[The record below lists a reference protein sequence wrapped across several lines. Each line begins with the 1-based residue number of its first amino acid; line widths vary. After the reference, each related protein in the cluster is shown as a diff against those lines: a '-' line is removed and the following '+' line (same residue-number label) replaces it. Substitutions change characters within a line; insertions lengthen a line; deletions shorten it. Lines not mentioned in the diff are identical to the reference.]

1 MSMQNHYYVLTI
13 SFYVRRHSTQFQET
27 GGYIWTF
34 HIRCFADRF
43 RLHLLAFF
51 CFHFIM
57 KQQQKLSSFFTQ
69 KRMGVQPQKH
79 EDQPDKDGGEAGV
92 FFSISVVQIFNNF
105 YHSLTQTVLEMTQFK
120 MPCGTY
126 DPLWLI
132 SRLNIVDTRAILV

>member
-1 MSMQNHYYVLTI
+1 
-13 SFYVRRHSTQFQET
+13 
-27 GGYIWTF
+27 
-34 HIRCFADRF
+34 
-43 RLHLLAFF
+43 
-51 CFHFIM
+51 M

-79 EDQPDKDGGEAGV
+79 EDQPHKDGGEAGV

-126 DPLWLI
+126 DPL
-132 SRLNIVDTRAILV
+132 